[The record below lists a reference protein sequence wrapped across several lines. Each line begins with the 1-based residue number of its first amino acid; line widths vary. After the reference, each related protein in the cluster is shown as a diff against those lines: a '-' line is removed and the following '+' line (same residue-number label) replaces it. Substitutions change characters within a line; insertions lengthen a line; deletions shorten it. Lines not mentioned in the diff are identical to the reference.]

1 MGTRAPPQAPHPRPT
16 PRAQGLSRS
25 WTCCVTPGRWLSLSG
40 LTSSVSLM
48 GTVVWRKSVGRTALQ
63 WMCIAVTFAGEAES
77 GDQAH
82 AQATPPG
89 QGERLR
95 WLAGRSMGPSPA
107 PLIGALLR
115 VQAHPGCHC
124 RTGFWRPPGAWVQL
138 VNKQEPQS
146 QLWPHHSQNE
156 GQGRHGRG
164 AGARRHAAGTGRAR
178 GAAGSRGLTTASG
191 AGSKASSRLHSAC
204 GGLGLS
210 PGLAVLTKPLVTAG
224 EVQTRSLSQHI
235 RCMSAVVVW
244 GHSDVCKRSR
254 GPLPEVARPPG
265 GETPPTSYHPV
276 NATWKLTEEKRQPRV
291 TFLE

>member
-48 GTVVWRKSVGRTALQ
+48 GTVVWRKSAGRTALQ

-82 AQATPPG
+82 TQATPPG

-156 GQGRHGRG
+156 GR
-164 AGARRHAAGTGRAR
+164 AGTAEEQGPGATRRAPAGPAGLLGH
-178 GAAGSRGLTTASG
+178 GASPPLLAQDRKPHLGCIRPAED
-191 AGSKASSRLHSAC
+191 SAC
-204 GGLGLS
+204 PLGS
-210 PGLAVLTKPLVTAG
+210 PPS
-224 EVQTRSLSQHI
+224 RSP
-235 RCMSAVVVW
+235 W
-244 GHSDVCKRSR
+244 
-254 GPLPEVARPPG
+254 
-265 GETPPTSYHPV
+265 
-276 NATWKLTEEKRQPRV
+276 
-291 TFLE
+291 